1 MDIQKLSKS
10 RRAKVLLLI
19 ATVSLMVLMFPSGE
33 TIDSEVQVNSIW
45 IKDDLIASKSFEILK
60 NPQVIE
66 NERINAANS
75 IYNVFIKENN
85 VPRQIL
91 ENIEL
96 GSKALTD
103 QIILKTE
110 FPDSNIQESKQIV
123 KPIAFN
129 TFIKIYNKDIGDG
142 LTLEQIYYFSISEIK
157 KVYRRGYIS
166 ASYNSIEN
174 DTISVRD
181 GKYEKSYLKE
191 RFFDYIVLSTYLDQ
205 RIYNNLPKNDEIKA
219 AVKEF
224 LSFFIKPNII
234 YSQSSTEEAKKIA
247 IDRISIN
254 LGIINE
260 NERIVGKN
268 DRITSEIKAKIDS
281 YRIAKGAALST
292 FDTIIQNIGKFL
304 HITLLFIPFMIYLFL
319 FRKKIYYDNLKLL
332 LISIVML
339 IASFSAFLITQ
350 IEIDRSLEFLI
361 LVPVAS
367 MILTIVFDSRIGF
380 YATVVVALAVAGIRG
395 NDYILGVTNIVAGG
409 LAAYTVRDIKNRNQ
423 IFQSFLFIL
432 LGYVLSILAFGFERF
447 DSWNVMLVS
456 SAYAASNAL
465 ISPALTFGL
474 IIFVEKIFGIT
485 TELTLFE
492 LTDFNSPLLK
502 DLANKAPGTFA
513 HSMTIG
519 SMVENAALKIGANPI
534 LARVGAY
541 YHDIGKTI
549 VPEGFIEN
557 QLDNINIHESMT
569 PKISADLIREHV
581 LGGIELG
588 KKHDLPNE
596 IIDFIPMHHGTMVVK
611 YFYEKAK
618 ELYGDENVNEN
629 DYRYEGPKPN
639 TKETALLM
647 LADAAESA
655 IRSMDEPTPEKME
668 NYINNLFTIRI
679 EDGQLD
685 EAPITFSDIYNIKKS
700 FLSILISQHHKRIR
714 YPQQDEL
721 EKKNNNETN
730 SDKIA

>member
-1 MDIQKLSKS
+1 MDIQELTKS

-19 ATVSLMVLMFPSGE
+19 ATVSLMVMMFPSGE

-45 IKDDLIASKSFEILK
+45 IKNDLIASKSFEILK
-60 NPQVIE
+60 DPQVIQK
-66 NERINAANS
+66 ERTNAANS
-75 IYNVFIKENN
+75 IYKIFIKENN
-85 VPRQIL
+85 IPSQVL

-96 GSKALTD
+96 GSTELTH
-103 QIILKTE
+103 QINLLIE
-110 FPDSNIQESKQIV
+110 YPDSNFQLSKQIL
-123 KPIAFN
+123 KPTSFN
-129 TFIKIYNKDIGDG
+129 TFLNIHNKTIGDG
-142 LTLEQIYYFSISEIK
+142 LTLNQIYSFSIKEIQK
-157 KVYRRGYIS
+157 MYRRGYIS
-166 ASYNSIEN
+166 VSYNSIEN

-181 GKYEKSYLKE
+181 GKYEQSYLKE
-191 RFFDYIVLSTYLDQ
+191 RFFDYIGLSTYLDQ
-205 RIYNNLPKNDEIKA
+205 RINIYLPNQDEIKRA
-219 AVKEF
+219 IKEF
-224 LSFFIKPNII
+224 LSFYIKPNVI
-234 YSQSSTEEAKKIA
+234 YSQSSTEEARNIA
-247 IDRISIN
+247 INRVSIN

-268 DRITSEIKAKIDS
+268 DRITSEIKVKIDS
-281 YRIAKGAALST
+281 YRIAKGSSLST
-292 FDTIIQNIGKFL
+292 FDTIIQNVGKFL
-304 HITLLFIPFMIYLFL
+304 HIVLLFIPFIIYLYL
-319 FRKKIYYDNLKLL
+319 FRKKVFYDNLKLL
-332 LISIVML
+332 LIAIVML
-339 IASFSAFLITQ
+339 ISSFSAFLITQ

-380 YATVVVALAVAGIRG
+380 YATVVVAHAVAGIRG

-447 DSWNVMLVS
+447 DSWNVMLIS
-456 SAYAASNAL
+456 AAYATSNAL

-519 SMVENAALKIGANPI
+519 SMVESAAMKIGASPI

-557 QLDNINIHESMT
+557 QLDNINIHESMS

-588 KKHDLPNE
+588 NKHNLPRE

-611 YFYEKAK
+611 YFFEKAK
-618 ELYGDENVNEN
+618 ELYGDDNVSEN

-668 NYINNLFTIRI
+668 NYINNLFKIRI

-685 EAPITFSDIYNIKKS
+685 EAPLTFNDIRKIKES
-700 FLSILISQHHKRIR
+700 FLNILISQHHKRIR

-721 EKKNNNETN
+721 ENKSEGETS
-730 SDKIA
+730 SD

>member
-1 MDIQKLSKS
+1 
-10 RRAKVLLLI
+10 
-19 ATVSLMVLMFPSGE
+19 
-33 TIDSEVQVNSIW
+33 
-45 IKDDLIASKSFEILK
+45 
-60 NPQVIE
+60 
-66 NERINAANS
+66 
-75 IYNVFIKENN
+75 
-85 VPRQIL
+85 
-91 ENIEL
+91 
-96 GSKALTD
+96 
-103 QIILKTE
+103 
-110 FPDSNIQESKQIV
+110 
-123 KPIAFN
+123 
-129 TFIKIYNKDIGDG
+129 
-142 LTLEQIYYFSISEIK
+142 
-157 KVYRRGYIS
+157 
-166 ASYNSIEN
+166 
-174 DTISVRD
+174 
-181 GKYEKSYLKE
+181 
-191 RFFDYIVLSTYLDQ
+191 
-205 RIYNNLPKNDEIKA
+205 
-219 AVKEF
+219 
-224 LSFFIKPNII
+224 
-234 YSQSSTEEAKKIA
+234 
-247 IDRISIN
+247 
-254 LGIINE
+254 
-260 NERIVGKN
+260 
-268 DRITSEIKAKIDS
+268 
-281 YRIAKGAALST
+281 
-292 FDTIIQNIGKFL
+292 
-304 HITLLFIPFMIYLFL
+304 
-319 FRKKIYYDNLKLL
+319 
-332 LISIVML
+332 ML

-350 IEIDRSLEFLI
+350 IEINRSLEFLI

-367 MILTIVFDSRIGF
+367 MLLTIVFDSRIGF

-519 SMVENAALKIGANPI
+519 SMVENAAMNIGANPI

-557 QLDNINIHESMT
+557 QLDNINIHESMS

-588 KKHDLPNE
+588 EKYDLPDE

-618 ELYGDENVNEN
+618 ELYGEDNVNEN

-668 NYINNLFTIRI
+668 NYINNLITIRI

-685 EAPITFSDIYNIKKS
+685 EAPITFNDIRNIKKS

-721 EKKNNNETN
+721 EKKNGGETN
-730 SDKIA
+730 SD

>member
-1 MDIQKLSKS
+1 MDIQQLIKS

-19 ATVSLMVLMFPSGE
+19 VTVSLMVLMFPKGE

-45 IKDDLIASKSFEILK
+45 IKNDLIASQSFEILK
-60 NPQVIE
+60 DPQVIE
-66 NERINAANS
+66 AERINAANS
-75 IYNVFIKENN
+75 IYKIFIKDNN
-85 VPRQIL
+85 VPRQVL
-91 ENIEL
+91 KNIEL
-96 GSKALTD
+96 GRKKLTK
-103 QIILKTE
+103 QISLIIE
-110 FPDSNIQESKQIV
+110 YPDSNFKLSEQIL
-123 KPIAFN
+123 KPTAFN
-129 TFIKIYNKDIGDG
+129 TFINIKNKKIGDG
-142 LTLEQIYYFSISEIK
+142 LTLDQIYSFCISEVK
-157 KVYRRGYIS
+157 KIYRRGYINTLF
-166 ASYNSIEN
+166 NSIES

-191 RFFDYIVLSTYLDQ
+191 RFFDSRVLSTYLDQ
-205 RIYNNLPKNDEIKA
+205 RIYENITKQKEIRSA
-219 AVKEF
+219 IKEC
-224 LSFFIKPNII
+224 LTFFVKPNIVF
-234 YSQSSTEEAKKIA
+234 SLSSTEEAREIA

-268 DRITSEIKAKIDS
+268 DRITQETKVKIDS
-281 YRIAKGAALST
+281 YRIAKGSSLST
-292 FDTIIQNIGKFL
+292 FDTFIQNVGKFL
-304 HITLLFIPFMIYLFL
+304 HITLLFIPFVIYLFL
-319 FRKKIYYDNLKLL
+319 FRKKIFYDNLKLL

-367 MILTIVFDSRIGF
+367 MLLTIVFDSRIGF

-395 NDYILGVTNIVAGG
+395 NDYILAVTNIVTGG

-423 IFQSFLFIL
+423 IFHSFLYIL

-447 DSWNVMLVS
+447 DSWDVMLIS

-502 DLANKAPGTFA
+502 DLANNAPGTFA
-513 HSMTIG
+513 HSMAIG
-519 SMVENAALKIGANPI
+519 TMVENAAMKIDANPI
-534 LARVGAY
+534 MARVGAY

-557 QLDNINIHESMT
+557 QLDNINIHESMQ
-569 PKISADLIREHV
+569 PKMSADLIRHHV
-581 LGGIELG
+581 SGGIELG
-588 KKHDLPNE
+588 KKHKLPEE

-611 YFYEKAK
+611 YFFEKAK
-618 ELYGDENVNEN
+618 ELYGEENVNEN
-629 DYRYEGPKPN
+629 DYRYIGPKPN
-639 TKETALLM
+639 TRETALLM
-647 LADAAESA
+647 LADAAESS
-655 IRSMDEPTPEKME
+655 IRSMDDPTPEKIE
-668 NYINNLFTIRI
+668 NYINNLFKIRI

-685 EAPITFSDIYNIKKS
+685 EAPLTFKDIYKIKES
-700 FLSILISQHHKRIR
+700 FISVLISQHHKRIR

-721 EKKNNNETN
+721 ENN
-730 SDKIA
+730 SDGESSSH